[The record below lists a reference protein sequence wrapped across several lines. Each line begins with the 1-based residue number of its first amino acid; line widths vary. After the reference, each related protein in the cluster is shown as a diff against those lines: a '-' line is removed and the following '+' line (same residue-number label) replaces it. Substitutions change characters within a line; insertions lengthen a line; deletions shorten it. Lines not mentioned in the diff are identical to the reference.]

1 MWPASR
7 KVMGTQDPQSG
18 YFLLVRHS
26 TNVRFSDFF
35 SCQSYFLHR
44 AFGYDG
50 LRLATSWEGLK
61 CLPITIQQKDSC
73 DGTILTR
80 S

>member
-1 MWPASR
+1 MSPVNNRSR
-7 KVMGTQDPQSG
+7 G
-18 YFLLVRHS
+18 
-26 TNVRFSDFF
+26 TNVSSEWPVTRPTFASQNFF
-35 SCQSYFLHR
+35 SRQSYFLHR

-80 S
+80 N